1 MEHVNHPHAST
12 SPSPIAEHPRVSP
25 TTYHAEVEELVME
38 VDDVVNAMR
47 ADPEEHLAADA
58 ANLVRA
64 LALMKSPSN
73 DPLGLTNY
81 ELSSSFLR
89 IPVYQCL
96 TVSISVST
104 VHV

>member
-1 MEHVNHPHAST
+1 MEHANHPHAST
-12 SPSPIAEHPRVSP
+12 SPPPIAEHPCVSP
-25 TTYHAEVEELVME
+25 TAYHVEVEELVMA

-58 ANLVRA
+58 ANLVRD

-73 DPLGLTNY
+73 YPPGPTKY

-89 IPVYQCL
+89 IPV
-96 TVSISVST
+96 
-104 VHV
+104 